1 MQIEPFKTGFFMI
14 WWNRMEA
21 FKNVSGDYLK
31 GLAARK
37 ETSKVYSAHQ
47 EVGLELARILHD
59 RFNKALYIKLAKTHT
74 DHQRLLMLA
83 KDIASRQGVTNRGAY
98 FMRLLF
104 DGEHYDGYNG
114 KKNTLD
120 RK

>member
-1 MQIEPFKTGFFMI
+1 MLFVVYL
-14 WWNRMEA
+14 NCMEA

-37 ETSKVYSAHQ
+37 ATSKVYSAHQ
-47 EVGLELARILHD
+47 EVGLELATILRD

-83 KDIASRQGVTNRGAY
+83 KDIASRQGVVNRGAY

-104 DGEHYDGYNG
+104 DGEHYDGTYDE
-114 KKNTLD
+114 KKNTFN